1 MSMKRNGACGLMSR
15 KKGNVCKKRK
25 EQNKSYSSPSD
36 LKEIKSMLE
45 FEYMTK
51 ETRMKVDCKGPR
63 LAKRVQ
69 YETQKQ
75 ELVCK
80 NMMEIN
86 QLESKV
92 AELQREIRQ
101 IKRNND
107 YIDIK
112 KSEDI
117 INAHKIK
124 FKLIENIKQKI
135 ITDYYGSYIN
145 NLNI

>member
-1 MSMKRNGACGLMSR
+1 MSMKRNGGACGVLNR
-15 KKGNVCKKRK
+15 KKGNKRK

-36 LKEIKSMLE
+36 LKEIKTMLE
-45 FEYMTK
+45 FEYMTQK
-51 ETRMKVDCKGPR
+51 TRMKVDCKGPR

-80 NMMEIN
+80 NMIEIN

-101 IKRNND
+101 RKKDND

-117 INAHKIK
+117 INAHKMK
-124 FKLIENIKQKI
+124 FKLIENVKQKI
-135 ITDYYGSYIN
+135 ITDYYSNYIN

>member
-1 MSMKRNGACGLMSR
+1 MKRGNACGLNR
-15 KKGNVCKKRK
+15 KKGNGSKKRK

-36 LKEIKSMLE
+36 LKEIKTMLE
-45 FEYMTK
+45 FEYMTQK
-51 ETRMKVDCKGPR
+51 TRMQIDCQAPR

-80 NMMEIN
+80 NTMEIN

-101 IKRNND
+101 MKKDGN

-117 INAHKIK
+117 INAHRFR

-135 ITDYYGSYIN
+135 ITDYYSTYIN